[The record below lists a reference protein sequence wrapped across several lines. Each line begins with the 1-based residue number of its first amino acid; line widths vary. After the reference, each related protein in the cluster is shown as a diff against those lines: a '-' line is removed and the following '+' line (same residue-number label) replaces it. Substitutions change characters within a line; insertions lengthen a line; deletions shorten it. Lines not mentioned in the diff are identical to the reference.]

1 MPAAY
6 PIPQELKVAFDHAL
20 SAFDNWS
27 YGAPAPVVTIDSD
40 AYTIETISDF
50 VMNFR
55 DSAPKATYD
64 HVVELAKAFRDG
76 HDASANE
83 FADPKDR
90 TYQEIG
96 QCLFKLC
103 AARRDHSATHSVARS
118 RR

>member
-1 MPAAY
+1 MPSAY

-27 YGAPAPVVTIDSD
+27 YGAPAPVVTIDRD

-64 HVVELAKAFRDG
+64 HVVELAKAFRSG
-76 HDASANE
+76 RQASTDE
-83 FADPKDR
+83 FADPKDH

-103 AARRDHSATHSVARS
+103 SARRDYFRQAVHSGI
-118 RR
+118 

>member
-1 MPAAY
+1 MPSGY
-6 PIPQELKVAFDHAL
+6 PIPEDLRVAFDHAL

-27 YGAPAPVVTIDSD
+27 YGAPAPVVTIDQD
-40 AYTIETISDF
+40 AYSIETISDF

-64 HVVELAKAFRDG
+64 HVIELAKAFRSGQEALD
-76 HDASANE
+76 HE
-83 FADPKDR
+83 CADPKDR

-103 AARRDHSATHSVARS
+103 AARRDYF
-118 RR
+118 RRAVQSGM